1 MTKEVEAD
9 ITAFGAAVT
18 DLLTKVTISASN
30 YNASKEVL
38 EKFEH
43 SPENKPKKRYSRN
56 FLLPSEGRYW
66 SPSLGLGFS
75 SILGGCRLLHMWLF
89 KIWSLINF
97 ITMKRLLL
105 ILNIFALLFGALATQ
120 SCEDTSGGYQH
131 GYYNRNY
138 YNGDAY
144 NSGDYNERPY
154 DERRYTRGYI
164 PSDRPSIDVHLWT
177 DACRRVKARIEVKR
191 SRRASGEVVANFFD

>member
-1 MTKEVEAD
+1 MVEAD
-9 ITAFGAAVT
+9 IAAFGAAVT

-75 SILGGCRLLHMWLF
+75 SILGGCRLLH
-89 KIWSLINF
+89 
-97 ITMKRLLL
+97 T
-105 ILNIFALLFGALATQ
+105 
-120 SCEDTSGGYQH
+120 
-131 GYYNRNY
+131 
-138 YNGDAY
+138 
-144 NSGDYNERPY
+144 
-154 DERRYTRGYI
+154 
-164 PSDRPSIDVHLWT
+164 
-177 DACRRVKARIEVKR
+177 
-191 SRRASGEVVANFFD
+191 